1 MNRFVGRRGD
11 GLKEWALER
20 VLKKRHVV
28 LAGASAELRE
38 NPALAAYLG
47 V

>member
-1 MNRFVGRRGD
+1 VLAQSD
-11 GLKEWALER
+11 QAL
-20 VLKKRHVV
+20 VLQKGSVV

-38 NPALAAYLG
+38 NSELAAYLG